1 VLKNLSLELPKGRF
15 ITVNGSSGAGKTTTA
30 DLIIGLIRPQEG
42 EVWIDELPLKDV
54 DIRRWRRM
62 IGYVPQ
68 ETLLLHESVFVNVTL
83 GRKEIS
89 DEDVKTA
96 LKAAGAWDFVSSLD
110 KGIHSI
116 VGERGSKISGGQRQR
131 IAIARALVNKPQL
144 LILDEATTA
153 LDPETE
159 RAICDTMTT
168 LSGDVTIFAI
178 SHQKALLDAAD
189 IAYRL
194 EDGSVKL
201 LNNKKDH
208 SGPGEPLTD
217 HTAISASAQAAI

>member
-1 VLKNLSLELPKGRF
+1 
-15 ITVNGSSGAGKTTTA
+15 
-30 DLIIGLIRPQEG
+30 
-42 EVWIDELPLKDV
+42 
-54 DIRRWRRM
+54 M
-62 IGYVPQ
+62 
-68 ETLLLHESVFVNVTL
+68 
-83 GRKEIS
+83 GRKGIS
-89 DEDVKTA
+89 EEDVEKA

-159 RAICDTMTT
+159 KAICDTMTT
-168 LSGDVTIFAI
+168 LSGKVTIFAI
-178 SHQKALLDAAD
+178 SHQRALLDAAD

-194 EDGSVKL
+194 ENGSVKIL
-201 LNNKKDH
+201 ENKDDH
-208 SGPGEPLTD
+208 SDIAEPLTD
-217 HTAISASAQAAI
+217 LTSIRASAQATL